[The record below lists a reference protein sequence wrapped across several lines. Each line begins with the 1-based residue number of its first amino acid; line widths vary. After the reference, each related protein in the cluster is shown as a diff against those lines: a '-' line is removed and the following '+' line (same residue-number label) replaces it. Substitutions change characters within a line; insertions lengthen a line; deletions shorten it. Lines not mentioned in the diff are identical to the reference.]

1 MANCV
6 YNISLDSTN
15 YMYEKFE
22 IDEQAGKWIKIQ
34 TGYDSDYKGSFNV
47 TKPPPTKNK
56 FTLNVIKLVLSQH
69 LF

>member
-1 MANCV
+1 
-6 YNISLDSTN
+6 
-15 YMYEKFE
+15 MYEKFE